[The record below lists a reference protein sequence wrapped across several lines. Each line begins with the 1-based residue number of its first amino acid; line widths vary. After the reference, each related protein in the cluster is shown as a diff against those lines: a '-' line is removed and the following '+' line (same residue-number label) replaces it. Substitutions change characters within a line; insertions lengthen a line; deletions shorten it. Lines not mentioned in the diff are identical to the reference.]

1 MESFLKL
8 ASDSNRVLVM
18 IYLQGGNDGLNTI
31 VPLDQM
37 SVLNVVRPHVVLPD
51 NKILNLEGT
60 EVGLNPELS
69 GFKSLF
75 EEERLGIIQYAGYPN
90 QNYSHFRSMDI
101 WMSGSEANELV
112 NSGWPGRVLSQGF
125 PAYQEDFPN
134 AEMPD
139 PYQSKL
145 VMEGHY
151 CFRGQPLL

>member
-60 EVGLNPELS
+60 EVGLNS
-69 GFKSLF
+69 SLV
-75 EEERLGIIQYAGYPN
+75 G
-90 QNYSHFRSMDI
+90 
-101 WMSGSEANELV
+101 
-112 NSGWPGRVLSQGF
+112 
-125 PAYQEDFPN
+125 
-134 AEMPD
+134 
-139 PYQSKL
+139 
-145 VMEGHY
+145 
-151 CFRGQPLL
+151 LLI